1 MAVTRSGNRQGE
13 LATIQNGATG
23 AANGTALEMTNAVG
37 AVFEISG
44 TFTNLTAN
52 WEASVDGG
60 ATWWSVGA
68 VPLTTRSRAATATA
82 TGLYLLDN
90 VAGLTHVR
98 ARITAAGP
106 TGSMTVRAARVEVLA

>member
-1 MAVTRSGNRQGE
+1 
-13 LATIQNGATG
+13 
-23 AANGTALEMTNAVG
+23 
-37 AVFEISG
+37 
-44 TFTNLTAN
+44 
-52 WEASVDGG
+52 
-60 ATWWSVGA
+60 VGA